1 MLASN
6 SAGWIKGM
14 RWTISRKLITD
25 RQLALELA
33 PKIRVNAIAPTATS
47 TERNRSYD
55 PNYNQKWGEVTPAGR
70 IAYVEDFVGPCVFLA
85 SDAADFVTGQILY
98 VDGGW
103 TLQGYTPD
111 MSDFDLSKERTRG

>member
-85 SDAADFVTGQILY
+85 SDAAAFVTGQILY